1 MSSGRGGRRIRET
14 GGRVRG
20 GFDADFRL
28 CRELLVAEESCGVET
43 AEEDD
48 SDEEIGSNIAR
59 MSSWVNT
66 ASLS

>member
-20 GFDADFRL
+20 GF
-28 CRELLVAEESCGVET
+28 VAEESCGVET